1 MKFALIVLFTIF
13 VAVSADQ
20 ATVFSEML
28 ERSRAPNKSGGSFF
42 NVGHLI
48 AFKGGKKSCVR
59 PSQEEMNNATPQQRI
74 EKMWEVAV
82 CEADS
87 KYKNVN
93 CPNIISIKSL
103 D

>member
-1 MKFALIVLFTIF
+1 MKFALIVLFTIC
-13 VAVSADQ
+13 VAVNAEQ
-20 ATVFSEML
+20 ATVFSEMR
-28 ERSRAPNKSGGSFF
+28 ERSRAPNKSGGHF
-42 NVGHLI
+42 NVGQLI

-59 PSQEEMNNATPQQRI
+59 PSQDEMNNATPEERL

-87 KYKNVN
+87 KHKNVN